1 MGVVDSSHKRMEFL
15 KLDKKSIFVQL
26 ELFQDDEN
34 RRLRAIKKSS
44 EQKVEAGITG
54 PLPQYVF
61 DWYRINTYTSA
72 IHNTLKHYTHILL
85 GIVRFSIRTLA

>member
-34 RRLRAIKKSS
+34 RRLRAMKKSS

-61 DWYRINTYTSA
+61 DWYRILTLTQYTY
-72 IHNTLKHYTHILL
+72 LHILL
-85 GIVRFSIRTLA
+85 GIVKFSIRTLA

>member
-1 MGVVDSSHKRMEFL
+1 MEFL
-15 KLDKKSIFVQL
+15 KLDQKNIFVQL

-34 RRLRAIKKSS
+34 RRLRAMKKSS

-61 DWYRINTYTSA
+61 DWYRILTLTQYTY
-72 IHNTLKHYTHILL
+72 LHILL
-85 GIVRFSIRTLA
+85 GIVKFSIRTLA

>member
-1 MGVVDSSHKRMEFL
+1 MGIVDSSHKRMEFL

-34 RRLRAIKKSS
+34 RRLRAMKKSS

-61 DWYRINTYTSA
+61 DWYRILTLPQSTIHLNTTR
-72 IHNTLKHYTHILL
+72 I
-85 GIVRFSIRTLA
+85 FF

>member
-1 MGVVDSSHKRMEFL
+1 MEFL

-34 RRLRAIKKSS
+34 RRLRAMKKSS

-61 DWYRINTYTSA
+61 DWYRILTLTQYT
-72 IHNTLKHYTHILL
+72 
-85 GIVRFSIRTLA
+85 